1 MNIGN
6 RIKARREELGMSQGD
21 LAKKMGV
28 SRQAISKA
36 ESHDGNITTDKAE
49 RFAKALDIS
58 VAFLLYGD
66 TEHIVLPKSREEYLD
81 LSDDMRERVDK
92 YDMTIEVIE
101 KFEKLP
107 DDRKRLVLRL
117 LDTWGIK

>member
-58 VAFLLYGD
+58 VAFLLYGETD
-66 TEHIVLPKSREEYLD
+66 YIITPPAPREESELVEDMKTRVAKYDLD
-81 LSDDMRERVDK
+81 VAIVEKFMTLPVDK
-92 YDMTIEVIE
+92 KEFIL
-101 KFEKLP
+101 KLI
-107 DDRKRLVLRL
+107 
-117 LDTWGIK
+117 DTWGVK